1 MGYPILEDTMAVM
14 TWPEIER
21 HGREG
26 TVVLWPST
34 VLEEHGPHLPIA
46 VDLYIG
52 VVLGRPVKER
62 LSRQGIASIVA
73 PPNYWGINNVTAA
86 FPGSFALRQETLK
99 ALLYDTLASLK
110 RWGFERVY
118 LLDLHG
124 DVNHR
129 RAMLDGVAQARIGC
143 GTRAMCIIP
152 YRYVRYAGFTGKEE
166 HLLIQPPDANSIPL
180 TAFTG
185 RQDIHA
191 GALETSFMQRYYP
204 EQVDLEKAGMLQ
216 PTVFRP
222 QDWIKWASGW
232 SDAREVVP
240 QGYNGDPASIHP
252 ELAEAFMNG
261 EAESITQLIASSL
274 DETYQAPAI
283 A

>member
-1 MGYPILEDTMAVM
+1 MADSILQDTMVTMA
-14 TWPEIER
+14 WPDIER

-26 TVVLWPST
+26 TLLLWPST

-52 VVLGRPVKER
+52 VVLSRLVREK
-62 LSRQGIASIVA
+62 LSRRGIAAIIA

-86 FPGSFALRQETLK
+86 FPGSFTLRQETLK

-129 RAMLDGVAQARIGC
+129 RAMLEGVAQARVGC
-143 GTRAMCIIP
+143 GTRAKCVIP
-152 YRYVRYAGFTGKEE
+152 YCYARYAGFTGREE
-166 HLLIQPPDANSIPL
+166 HLLIQPPDANAIPIRS
-180 TAFTG
+180 FTE

-191 GALETSFMQRYYP
+191 GALETSFVQRYYP
-204 EQVDLEKAGMLQ
+204 EQVDSHQAQTLS
-216 PTVFRP
+216 PTAFEP
-222 QDWIKWASGW
+222 QEWVKWASGW
-232 SDAREVVP
+232 SDARAVVP

-252 ELAEAFMNG
+252 DLAEAFMDG
-261 EAESITQLIASSL
+261 ESKSIAQLIAS
-274 DETYQAPAI
+274 DVEGTYEAPAI
-283 A
+283 Q